1 MFGILI
7 VTHGRLGESLIDCA
21 THVLGR
27 RPEKLE
33 ALDVTGP
40 ADPQEVAAAAEM
52 KISDLDQGDGVLVLS
67 DVYGATPCNSACRF
81 LVPGRIEGIAGVN
94 LPMLIRVLTYRH
106 EPLDKAIIKALS
118 GGHEGILH
126 ISPELCDAATGR

>member
-7 VTHGRLGESLIDCA
+7 VAHGKLGKSLIECA

-27 RPEKLE
+27 RPENLE
-33 ALDVTGP
+33 PLDVTEHS
-40 ADPQEVAAAAEM
+40 DPREVASAAEM
-52 KISDLDQGDGVLVLS
+52 LIYELDSGDGVLVLS
-67 DVYGATPCNSACRF
+67 DVYGATPCNTACRF
-81 LVPGRIEGIAGVN
+81 LVPGRVEGISGVN

-126 ISPELCDAATGR
+126 ISQDLCDAATGR